1 MQARGGGDNKC
12 GRTSDFGG
20 EFLSRVTM
28 ECQFHLG
35 LDRSSRGDVMFICND
50 FCFFGLFSFF
60 CCS

>member
-35 LDRSSRGDVMFICND
+35 LDLVDGVSIKDVEW
-50 FCFFGLFSFF
+50 
-60 CCS
+60 